1 MIEQKGKCIE
11 ANCQIPEI
19 LSKGR
24 DRVNDLDNIVGV
36 LEDRLNNLLTEAVK
50 NAFPEPEEVDKKIS
64 QPLVIVATDIK
75 DIVETVRLNTARIQS
90 IINRLEN

>member
-36 LEDRLNNLLTEAVK
+36 LEDRLNNLLTEA
-50 NAFPEPEEVDKKIS
+50 FPEPEEVDKKIS